1 MDSSSRLWVFAHY
14 GAWLVFAS
22 ACAATENTSDAVS
35 GPPSIGRFI
44 DSAVS
49 GLDYM
54 TDSGPGT
61 TNIAGEFSYH
71 AGQMV
76 SFAVGELQLGDA
88 QGASVLTPLSIT
100 NGATSAEDQRV
111 NNKLIFLQTLDAD
124 GDLNNG
130 IQINS
135 QARTHVSRHAA
146 SISFDRD
153 PAEFIES
160 LAPLLTDLNT
170 ARLFSGADPRP
181 RIARG
186 ASAAL
191 EHFARSTS
199 ERNVVRA
206 LSGALSGFAVNADTW
221 QYLGVPYAEPPIGD
235 LRWKNPQP
243 VRTWGGVRDAIAWG
257 NQAPQNPVYQ
267 AYGEGG
273 MSEDCLYLN
282 ITAPKSA
289 SNLPVM
295 VWFHGGGFV
304 ILTGNTKTFNNPLS
318 LPTKGVVLVTVNH
331 RLGPFGYLAHP
342 LLTQEA
348 GGAGSGNYG
357 QMDLIAALEW
367 IRSNIGR
374 FGGDPGNVTIFGESG
389 GGGKVISL
397 MSSPLAVGLFQKA
410 ISQSGQAEASNKI
423 LNVPTLAA
431 AEEVGK
437 SLFSRLGEPSLFRA
451 RELPWLDII
460 QAELSF
466 YPNGDYKDAYGPSI
480 DGRYNKLTM
489 EESIK
494 AGLPSDVPFLA
505 GANSGDMPGLIRG
518 LQEQMPWRSMF
529 NKAAQYV
536 YKFSKVPSGWAAQGV
551 LSYHGGELT
560 YVFNYPPSLA
570 THFLLNLVLDPAANM
585 RLAVGDLNGD
595 GVTGSQGDAKDV
607 LASAAF
613 GPEDSAVADTVM
625 TLWSNF
631 AKTGDPSTASFAW
644 TPYTGAND
652 SYVEIAASLTQKTG
666 LLTAF
671 SEAQTG
677 APPGTANQ
685 GAP

>member
-1 MDSSSRLWVFAHY
+1 MDRSSRLWVFAHY
-14 GAWLVFAS
+14 GALLVLSS
-22 ACAATENTSDAVS
+22 ACAGAESAAEAVS
-35 GPPSIGRFI
+35 GPPLIGKFI

-49 GLDYM
+49 GLDFA
-54 TDSGPGT
+54 TDSGHGI

-71 AGQMV
+71 EGQMV
-76 SFAVGELQLGDA
+76 SFAIGELKLGEA
-88 QGASVLTPLSIT
+88 EGASVLTPLSIT
-100 NGATSAEDQRV
+100 SGASSAEDQRV
-111 NNKLIFLQTLDAD
+111 NNKLILLQTLDAD

-130 IQINS
+130 IQINA
-135 QARTHVSRHAA
+135 QARTYVSNRAA
-146 SISFDRD
+146 TISFDSA
-153 PAEFIES
+153 PTTFIES

-170 ARLFSGADPRP
+170 ARLFSGADTRP
-181 RIARG
+181 RVARG
-186 ASAAL
+186 ATSAL
-191 EHFARSTS
+191 DHFTRSMS
-199 ERNVVRA
+199 ERNQVRTTA
-206 LSGALSGFAVNADTW
+206 GTISGFAANADTW
-221 QYLGVPYAEPPIGD
+221 QYLGVAYAEPPIGD
-235 LRWKNPQP
+235 FRWKNPQP
-243 VRTWGGVRDAIAWG
+243 LRTWPGVRDAIAWG
-257 NQAPQNPVYQ
+257 NQAPQNPMYQ

-282 ITAPKSA
+282 ITAPKNA

-304 ILTGNTKTFNNPLS
+304 ILTGNTKTFNNPGS

-348 GGAGSGNYG
+348 GGTGSGNYG
-357 QMDLIAALEW
+357 QMDLIAALDW
-367 IRSNIGR
+367 IKSNIGR
-374 FGGDPGNVTIFGESG
+374 FGGDPANVTIFGESG

-397 MSSPLAVGLFQKA
+397 MSSPLAAGLFHKA

-480 DGRYNKLTM
+480 DGRYNKVTM

-494 AGLPSDVPFLA
+494 AGLPSDVPFMA
-505 GANSGDMPGLIRG
+505 GANSGDMPGLIKG

-570 THFLLNLVLDPAANM
+570 THFLLNLVIDPATNM
-585 RLAVGDLNGD
+585 RVAVGDLNGD
-595 GVTGSQGDAKDV
+595 GVSGTQGDVKDI
-607 LASAAF
+607 LASAGF
-613 GPEDSAVADTVM
+613 GPEDTAVADTVM
-625 TLWSNF
+625 THWTNF
-631 AKTGDPSTASFAW
+631 AKTGDPSTASFVWA
-644 TPYTGAND
+644 PYT
-652 SYVEIAASLTQKTG
+652 AASDTYAEITATVTQKTG

-671 SEAQTG
+671 TEAQAA
-677 APPGTANQ
+677 APNGTANQ